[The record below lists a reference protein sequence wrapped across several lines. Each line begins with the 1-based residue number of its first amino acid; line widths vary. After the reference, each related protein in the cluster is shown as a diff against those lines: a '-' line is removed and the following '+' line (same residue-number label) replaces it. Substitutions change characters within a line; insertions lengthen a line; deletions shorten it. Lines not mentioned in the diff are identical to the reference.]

1 MKIEYVKYFIEVVKA
16 GSITKASANIHIA
29 QQTLSAAMSSLE
41 HEYGLKLLERTNR
54 GIQLTKH
61 GHIFYQ
67 EFSKVLHHLEYLEEY
82 ATENLALTAQ
92 DIKGSINILCTPIF
106 SQTVFYYFI
115 KSFQEKYPKININL
129 FEKSPSECL
138 EKLQSVEEQDVDLIM
153 MNVGEQLYHE
163 NILAKARKEMNAQIE
178 TLFKEEVVALVGKK
192 SDFAKKN
199 YLSKKDL
206 QDKTV
211 VFYKNEMGDE
221 NWIIPSLEESGFNLE
236 KCIYTGSMV
245 VYGRMLATENAI
257 SFFGK
262 KHFTERFPYYTELD
276 YVKLKDKINQ
286 YVVLTYK
293 KDGNNEK
300 KYVKDFLEIIRSY
313 Y

>member
-1 MKIEYVKYFIEVVKA
+1 MKIEYVKYFIEVAKA
-16 GSITKASANIHIA
+16 GSITKASSNIHIA

-41 HEYGLKLLERTNR
+41 NEYGLKLFERTNR
-54 GIQLTKH
+54 GIRLTEH
-61 GHIFYQ
+61 GQVFYQ
-67 EFSKVLHHLEYLEEY
+67 EFSKALHHLEYLEKY
-82 ATENLALTAQ
+82 AAENLTTISE
-92 DIKGSINILCTPIF
+92 DTKGSINILCTPIF

-115 KSFQEKYPKININL
+115 KSFQEKYPKVNINL

-138 EKLQSVEEQDVDLIM
+138 EKLQSAEEQDIDLM
-153 MNVGEQLYHE
+153 MVNVGERLYHDR
-163 NILAKARKEMNAQIE
+163 ILDKTRIHAQVQVE
-178 TLFKEEVVALVGKK
+178 TLFKEEVVAVVGKK

-206 QDKTV
+206 QGATV
-211 VFYKNEMGDE
+211 VFYKNEMSDK
-221 NWIIPSLEESGFNLE
+221 NWLIPSLEESGFNLE

-286 YVVLTYK
+286 YVVLAYK
-293 KDGNNEK
+293 NDGSNEK
-300 KYVKDFLEIIRSY
+300 KYVKDFVEIIRSY

>member
-1 MKIEYVKYFIEVVKA
+1 MKIEYVKYFIEVAKA
-16 GSITKASANIHIA
+16 GSITKASSNIHIA

-41 HEYGLKLLERTNR
+41 NEYGLKLFERTNR
-54 GIQLTKH
+54 GIRLTEH
-61 GHIFYQ
+61 GQVFYQ
-67 EFSKVLHHLEYLEEY
+67 EFSKALHHLEYLEKY
-82 ATENLALTAQ
+82 AAENLTTTSE
-92 DIKGSINILCTPIF
+92 DTKGSINILCTPIF

-115 KSFQEKYPKININL
+115 KSFQEKYPKVNINL

-138 EKLQSVEEQDVDLIM
+138 EKLQSVEEQDIDLM
-153 MNVGEQLYHE
+153 MVNVGERLYHDR
-163 NILAKARKEMNAQIE
+163 ILEKNKIHSQVQVE
-178 TLFKEEVVALVGKK
+178 TLFKEEVVAVVGKK
-192 SDFAKKN
+192 SDYAKKN

-206 QDKTV
+206 QGATV
-211 VFYKNEMGDE
+211 VFYKNEMSDK
-221 NWIIPSLEESGFNLE
+221 NWLIPSLEESGFNLE

-262 KHFTERFPYYTELD
+262 KHFTERFPYYAELE

-286 YVVLTYK
+286 YVVLAYK
-293 KDGNNEK
+293 SDGSNEK
-300 KYVKDFLEIIRSY
+300 KYVKDFVDIIRSY